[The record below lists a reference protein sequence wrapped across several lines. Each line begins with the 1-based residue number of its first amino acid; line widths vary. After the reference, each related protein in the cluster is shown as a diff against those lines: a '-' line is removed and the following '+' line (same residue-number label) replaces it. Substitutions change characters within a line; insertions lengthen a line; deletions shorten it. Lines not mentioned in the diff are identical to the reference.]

1 MSMREFPQSG
11 YTVPL
16 KSLRAILPFAR
27 HQMFDRLIEQL
38 EDGDIDGK
46 EVAEFLSNSEGNP
59 QGWLPPF
66 SVYRGQ
72 VDDDNMKYGEYYA
85 IFDEADLYVKAETP
99 EHIAMKKL
107 GINPQFS
114 RWSMWGMPER

>member
-1 MSMREFPQSG
+1 MSMREYPKSG

-16 KSLRAILPFAR
+16 KSLRAILPFAQ

-46 EVAEFLSNSEGNP
+46 EVAEFLSNYQP
-59 QGWLPPF
+59 HKAQFVQWTLPPF

-72 VDDDNMKYGEYYA
+72 VDDDDMECGEYYA
-85 IFDEADLYVKAETP
+85 IFDEADLYVKVETP

-114 RWSMWGMPER
+114 RWSMWG